1 MMTVE
6 VTVEEMHQYLRN
18 TWFGYN
24 CCDKDQ
30 LTRIIEDEL
39 EQSHGMSRDKLQL
52 YIKRRCQAETGR

>member
-1 MMTVE
+1 MTVE

-24 CCDKDQ
+24 CCDKTE

-39 EQSHGMSRDKLQL
+39 EKPHKEMSRDKLQL